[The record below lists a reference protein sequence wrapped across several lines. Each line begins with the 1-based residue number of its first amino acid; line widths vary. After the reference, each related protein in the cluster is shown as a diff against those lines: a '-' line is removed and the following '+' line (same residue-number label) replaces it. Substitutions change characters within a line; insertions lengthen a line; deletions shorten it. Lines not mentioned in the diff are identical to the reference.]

1 MGGDR
6 FGSEAQG
13 ALHVRYQGSLDG
25 DQALEIAMEDI
36 TSWRTINCPV
46 KIFCKGLKV
55 ESSKLRPAQL
65 SNFEN
70 SSEESVAQV

>member
-36 TSWRTINCPV
+36 SSWRTINC
-46 KIFCKGLKV
+46 
-55 ESSKLRPAQL
+55 SRQ
-65 SNFEN
+65 NFL
-70 SSEESVAQV
+70 